1 MKLSLRITKDQTE
14 LTPEQFSEAKKYAK
28 EQIKKFLSTDKVDK
42 KLVETY
48 AMNAYKVSGTK
59 LPKKIRWFK
68 SPEAMCQYKASVWDS
83 VRDSVWDSVRDS
95 VRDSVGASV
104 WDSVRDSV
112 GASVWDSVGASV
124 GASVWDSVGASVRA
138 YYDADDWSFY
148 GFFIKY
154 FRKNDIVW
162 LLKLS
167 ENVTGYAFYEKECW
181 LVEHP
186 KTLDRDNLG
195 KLHSVKGKAIEWRD
209 KTGYYFVHGVKF
221 DKKLW
226 LKVTNPKVTIKTI
239 LTIDNIEQRM
249 AALKL
254 VGVEKLLE
262 SKESTMID
270 ESARGNKLYKIEGV
284 FDQTAYF
291 LSYECPSTG
300 RVYVSGVDPE
310 LGENES
316 ADECMAWKFNISKN
330 EYLSLEVES

>member
-1 MKLSLRITKDQTE
+1 MKLSLRITKDQTG
-14 LTPEQFSEAKKYAK
+14 LNLEQLEEAKKYAK

-42 KLVETY
+42 KLVESY

-68 SPEAMCQYKASVWDS
+68 SPEDFCLYRAS
-83 VRDSVWDSVRDS
+83 VRDR
-95 VRDSVGASV
+95 VGASV
-104 WDSVRDSV
+104 W
-112 GASVWDSVGASV
+112 ASV
-124 GASVWDSVGASVRA
+124 GAYSSA
-138 YYDADDWSFY
+138 YNWSYF
-148 GFFIKY
+148 GFFSKY
-154 FRKNDIVW
+154 FKKNDIVW

-167 ENVTGYAFYEKECW
+167 ENVTGYSFYERECW

-186 KTLDRDNLG
+186 KTLNRDDLG
-195 KLHSVKGKAIEWRD
+195 RLHSLKGKAIEWRD
-209 KTGYYFVHGVKF
+209 KTGYYFIHGIKF

-226 LKVTNPKVTIKTI
+226 TKVTNPKVTIKTI

-254 VGVEKLLE
+254 VGVEKLLD
-262 SKESTMID
+262 SRESTLVD
-270 ESARGNKLYKIEGV
+270 ESTRGNKLYKIEGV

-291 LSYECPSTG
+291 LSYKCPSTD

-310 LGENES
+310 IGENES
-316 ADECMAWKFNISKN
+316 ADECMAWKFDISKN